1 MAFICEDLG
10 SVLQGLVE
18 AFGSP
23 EEDLML
29 LTPRLGS
36 AGEEDLRESGADE
49 EVALRIAVEE
59 WQARRISPQISWE
72 TALSQK
78 DFLTTFRVTRPLFKY
93 LVYEWER
100 ERQSDLWKVRVHPAD
115 RQVLAALYYLG
126 NLEPI
131 TSVAERFSMMPSTI
145 HNVIVNFTNFLET
158 LGDGSLTWPSAEEK
172 IRCSEIVRQNG
183 GLPGVFGALDAAL
196 IKIRA
201 PAGDE
206 KAHYVYKKSSTGLK
220 CAVVLQ
226 FVVDAELLLRDVYLA
241 APSDA
246 NRVSILQS
254 SRLWELLHCTVA
266 AETHIVAPA
275 VYPLAP
281 TIMVPYVGEQLSPQE
296 AAFNRLHSEAFKLSR
311 SAMTVLKSRFRRL
324 QLLDQKL
331 CNVFKIILSTCIL
344 HNIAIMREGPE
355 VLQELQMS
363 YRSGTDE
370 DGWHAPPQD
379 AVADFA
385 ILGGEEKRLYLTAV
399 LS

>member
-1 MAFICEDLG
+1 MAFDGNLV
-10 SVLQGLVE
+10 SVLQSLVE
-18 AFGSP
+18 AFSSP

-29 LTPRLGS
+29 CSPRLGFS
-36 AGEEDLRESGADE
+36 DEETEEAREEE
-49 EVALRIAVEE
+49 EVALRIAIEE
-59 WQARRISPQISWE
+59 WKAQRTSAKITWE
-72 TALSQK
+72 ATLSQK

-93 LVYEWER
+93 LLYEWER
-100 ERQSDLWKVRVHPAD
+100 EQQADAWKARVHPAE

-145 HNVIVNFTNFLET
+145 HSVIMTFTNFIET
-158 LGDGSLTWPSAEEK
+158 LGDRYLSWPNAQEK

-206 KAHYVYKKSSTGLK
+206 KAHYIYKKVSTGLK
-220 CAVVLQ
+220 CAVVMQ
-226 FVVDAELLLRDVYLA
+226 FVVDAELLLRDVHLA

-246 NRVSILQS
+246 NRASILQT

-266 AETHIVAPA
+266 EETHIVAPA

-281 TIMVPYVGEQLSPQE
+281 TIMIPYVGEQLSPQE
-296 AAFNRLHSEAFKLSR
+296 TTFNELHSEAFKLTR
-311 SAMTVLKSRFRRL
+311 NVITALKSRFRRL

-331 CNVFKIILSTCIL
+331 TNIFKIISSTCIL
-344 HNIAIMREGPE
+344 HNMAIMREGPE
-355 VLQELQMS
+355 VLQDLQMS
-363 YRSGTDE
+363 YRSETDE
-370 DGWHAPPQD
+370 DGWHALPQETI
-379 AVADFA
+379 ADFG
-385 ILGGEEKRLYLTAV
+385 ILGGEEKRHYLTTV